1 MKQVNETLELNKV
14 IEQLKHLTS
23 CSLGKDH
30 IERMAFFT
38 SYDALVDELKQTEE
52 IVRLCYA
59 YGPLLLGG
67 LHDLSHALAKSEM
80 DGRLS
85 PDELLDVV
93 GQVDCAQHVK
103 SYGAEAKI
111 EVPYFRDA
119 VDRIVV
125 LKNLRAQ
132 IERCIAPNG
141 EILDGASS
149 KLAKL
154 RRQIRSTEASIQ
166 TRMSQYLVSMKDY
179 LSENLVTRR
188 NDRFVIPVKSG
199 YQHQVRGIVHA
210 QSSSHQTLYIEPE
223 AIVQLNNQLQS
234 LHAQEYEEMERIL
247 LELSGAVKQESVQL
261 RANQDLLGEL
271 DFRFAKGIYAKEM
284 EAVIPEIS
292 QVFDRFLLKKA
303 RHPLLDPKTVVAN
316 TIDLANP
323 IHMLLVTGSNTGG
336 KTVTLKTV
344 GLLAAMA
351 LSGMAVPCERAI
363 IPFFDEIF
371 VDLGDEQSIEQSLST
386 FSSHM
391 SRIVSITENVTSH
404 SLVLMDEVGSGTDPR
419 EGESIAQA
427 ILEYLQDYH
436 CYVIATTHY
445 AGLKN
450 FAKRSPDILV
460 ASVAFDEKL
469 FQPTYRLVLGE
480 SGKSYALEI
489 SRRLGLLDK
498 IVNRARII
506 KQENQSDQEALLE
519 KLEVELQLAR
529 EKEEHYQAEL
539 AELAKA
545 KEALAWQQENLSKR
559 QERYLQ
565 EAQKKANALVDE
577 ARQTVDML
585 VADFKAK
592 GAEIKMHEINETR
605 QALASLKK
613 EEVDPKHLP
622 ADDHVYK
629 PGDTVRILSMNREG
643 EVLEVKKDQ
652 LIVSLGGIKMKLKK
666 EDVRFVRAKVK
677 KVPVRTRGQNQVKKT
692 GSYEINVIGM
702 RYEEAMRVVD
712 KFLDDALM
720 LGYPSVRIIHGMGTG
735 ALKNGVSA
743 LLKKNKHVASFRS
756 GGPQEGGLGATV
768 AYFH

>member
-52 IVRLCYA
+52 IIRLCYA

-67 LHDLSHALAKSEM
+67 LHDLSHAFSKSEM

-93 GQVDCAQHVK
+93 GQINCANHVK
-103 SYGAEAKI
+103 SYASEVKQD
-111 EVPYFRDA
+111 VPYFMNL

-125 LKNLRAQ
+125 LKTLRTQ
-132 IERCIAPNG
+132 IEHCVAPNG

-154 RRQIRSTEASIQ
+154 RRQIRSNESSIQ
-166 TRMSQYLVSMKDY
+166 TRMAQYLVSMKDY
-179 LSENLVTRR
+179 LSETLVTRR

-199 YQHQVRGIVHA
+199 FQNQVRGIVHA

-223 AIVQLNNQLQS
+223 AIVQLNNQLQN
-234 LHAQEYEEMERIL
+234 LRAQEYEEIERIL
-247 LELSGAVKQESVQL
+247 LELSGYVKQECVQL

-271 DFRFAKGIYAKEM
+271 DFRFAKGIYAKKM
-284 EAVIPEIS
+284 DAVIPEMTKDY
-292 QVFDRFLLKKA
+292 DRFLLQGA

-316 TIDLANP
+316 TIDLIHP
-323 IHMLLVTGSNTGG
+323 VHMLLVTGSNTGG

-351 LSGMAVPCERAI
+351 LSGMAVPCEKAI

-391 SRIVSITENVTSH
+391 SRIVSITERVTH
-404 SLVLMDEVGSGTDPR
+404 QSLVLMDEVGSGTDPR

-427 ILEYLQDYH
+427 ILEYLQGFH
-436 CYVIATTHY
+436 CDVIATTHY

-450 FAKRSPDILV
+450 YAKRSTDVMV
-460 ASVAFDEKL
+460 ASVAFDEKQ
-469 FQPTYRLVLGE
+469 FRPTYRLVLGE

-489 SRRLGLLDK
+489 SRRLGLSSK
-498 IVNRARII
+498 IVDRAKEI
-506 KQENQSDQEALLE
+506 KVENQTSQEALLE
-519 KLEVELQLAR
+519 KLEAELQAAR
-529 EKEEHYQAEL
+529 EKEETYQAKLE
-539 AELAKA
+539 ELAKA
-545 KEALAWQQENLSKR
+545 KEELAKQQDNLASR
-559 QERYLQ
+559 QARYIKD
-565 EAQKKANALVDE
+565 AQDKANALVDQ
-577 ARQTVDML
+577 ARQTIDLL
-585 VADFKAK
+585 VEDFKAK
-592 GAEIKMHEINETR
+592 GAQMKMHEINETR

-613 EEVDPKHLP
+613 DEPDSKNIP
-622 ADDHVYK
+622 ADDHVYQ

-643 EVLEVKKDQ
+643 EVQEVKKDQ
-652 LIVSLGGIKMKLKK
+652 LLVSLGGLKMKLKK
-666 EDVRFVRAKVK
+666 EDVRFVRTKAKK
-677 KVPVRTRGQNQVKKT
+677 APVRTRGHNQVKKT
-692 GSYEINVIGM
+692 GSYEINIIGL
-702 RYEEAMRVVD
+702 RYEEAMRLVD

-735 ALKNGVSA
+735 ALKNGVMA

-768 AYFH
+768 AYFN